1 MRSGKSN
8 PLRVAIVGA
17 STLKGRE
24 IQSVLRD
31 RKFPLK
37 KLVLLDSDEDLGR
50 LSEFEG
56 EPVVSLAISDSS
68 LEFLDVAFFA
78 SNAEQAHAHAH
89 LAAKNKFLLVDL
101 SHAFSEDPSV
111 PVFLEN
117 QPADRATASTLG
129 LVASPHPAAITVA
142 AILQRLSQAFSIGN
156 MVVSIFEPASER
168 GNSAIEELRQQT
180 INIFSFQKIPKTVF
194 DSQLAFNLLSR
205 LGEDAK
211 EPLISSERVIANHLR
226 ALLKP
231 GSPLPSI
238 VLIQAPVFHSH
249 AFSFFVE
256 MDAAVPIAALEKCLE
271 SDVISVSGTDSE
283 PPSPVQMAGN
293 DGIQI
298 GGIRRDSLNPRGVWF
313 WAASDNLRL
322 ASVNAVAAAER
333 YLLQQLM
340 EGKLTRSHD

>member
-1 MRSGKSN
+1 MRSAKSS

-37 KLVLLDSDEDLGR
+37 KLVLLDNDEDLGR

-56 EPVVSLAISDSS
+56 EPVVSFAISESS

-78 SNAEQAHAHAH
+78 SSTQQAQAHAH

-101 SHAFSEDPSV
+101 SHAFSEDASV
-111 PVFLEN
+111 PVFLES
-117 QPADRATASTLG
+117 QPADRTIASTLR

-142 AILQRLSQAFSIGN
+142 TILQRLRQVFSIGSI
-156 MVVSIFEPASER
+156 VVSIFEPASER
-168 GNSAIEELRQQT
+168 GNSAVEELRQQS
-180 INIFSFQKIPKTVF
+180 INIFSFQKIPKAVF

-211 EPLISSERVIANHLR
+211 EPLISSERVIANHVRTLSGR
-226 ALLKP
+226 

-238 VLIQAPVFHSH
+238 ALIQAPTFHSH

-256 MDAAVPIAALEKCLE
+256 MDATVPITELEKCLE
-271 SDVISVSGTDSE
+271 SDAISVRATDDE
-283 PPSPVQMAGN
+283 PPSPAEVAGS
-293 DGIQI
+293 DAIQV
-298 GGIRRDSLNPRGVWF
+298 GGMRRDLLNPRGVWF

-322 ASVNAVAAAER
+322 AALNAVAAAER
-333 YLLQQLM
+333 YLLQ
-340 EGKLTRSHD
+340 

>member
-31 RKFPLK
+31 RKFPIK

-56 EPVVSLAISDSS
+56 EPVVSLAINESS
-68 LEFLDVAFFA
+68 LDFLDVAFFA
-78 SNAEQAHAHAH
+78 SNPEQARAHAH
-89 LAAKNKFLLVDL
+89 LAARNKFLLVDL
-101 SHAFSEDPSV
+101 SHAFSGDPSV
-111 PVFLEN
+111 PVFLES
-117 QPADRATASTLG
+117 QPADRAIASTLG

-142 AILQRLSQAFSIGN
+142 TILQRLSQAFSVGN

-168 GNSAIEELRQQT
+168 GNNAVEELRQQT

-194 DSQLAFNLLSR
+194 DSQLAFNLLPQ

-211 EPLISSERVIANHLR
+211 EPLISSERVIASHVS
-226 ALLKP
+226 ALLSP
-231 GSPLPSI
+231 GLPLPSI
-238 VLIQAPVFHSH
+238 ALIQAPVFHSH

-256 MDAAVPIAALEKCLE
+256 MDVKVPVTDLEECLE
-271 SDVISVSGTDSE
+271 SDAISVSVTNDE

-298 GGIRRDSLNPRGVWF
+298 GGMRRDTLNPRGVWF

-322 ASVNAVAAAER
+322 AAVNAVAAAER
-333 YLLQQLM
+333 HLLQ
-340 EGKLTRSHD
+340 

>member
-31 RKFPLK
+31 RRFPIK

-56 EPVVSLAISDSS
+56 EPVVSLAINDSS

-78 SNAEQAHAHAH
+78 SNAEQARAHAH
-89 LAAKNKFLLVDL
+89 LAARNKFLLVDL
-101 SHAFSEDPSV
+101 SHAFSEDASV
-111 PVFLEN
+111 PVFLES
-117 QPADRATASTLG
+117 QPADIASTLG

-142 AILQRLSQAFSIGN
+142 TILQRLSQGFSVGN
-156 MVVSIFEPASER
+156 IVVSIFEPASER
-168 GNSAIEELRQQT
+168 GNNAVEELRQQT

-194 DSQLAFNLLSR
+194 DSQLAFNLLPQ

-211 EPLISSERVIANHLR
+211 EPLISSERVIASHVS
-226 ALLKP
+226 ALLSP
-231 GSPLPSI
+231 GLPLPSI
-238 VLIQAPVFHSH
+238 ALIQAPVFHSH

-256 MDAAVPIAALEKCLE
+256 MDVKVPVTDLEECLE
-271 SDVISVSGTDSE
+271 SDAISVSVTNDE

-298 GGIRRDSLNPRGVWF
+298 GGMRRDTLNPRGVWF

-322 ASVNAVAAAER
+322 AAVNAVAAAER
-333 YLLQQLM
+333 HLLQ
-340 EGKLTRSHD
+340 

>member
-1 MRSGKSN
+1 MRSGRSN

-31 RKFPLK
+31 RKFPIK

-56 EPVVSLAISDSS
+56 EPVVSLAINDSS

-78 SNAEQAHAHAH
+78 SSPEQARAHAH
-89 LAAKNKFLLVDL
+89 LAARNQFLLVDL
-101 SHAFSEDPSV
+101 SHAFSEDASV
-111 PVFLEN
+111 PLFLES
-117 QPADRATASTLG
+117 QPADRAIASTLG

-142 AILQRLSQAFSIGN
+142 MILHRLSQAFSVGN
-156 MVVSIFEPASER
+156 IVVSIFEPASER
-168 GNSAIEELRQQT
+168 GSNAVEELRQQT
-180 INIFSFQKIPKTVF
+180 INIFSFQKVPKTVF
-194 DSQLAFNLLSR
+194 DSQLAFNLLSQ

-211 EPLISSERVIANHLR
+211 EPLIRSERVIASHVR
-226 ALLKP
+226 ALLRP

-238 VLIQAPVFHSH
+238 ALVQAPVFHSH

-256 MDAAVPIAALEKCLE
+256 MDVKVPIADLEKCLD
-271 SDVISVSGTDSE
+271 SDAISVSATGNE
-283 PPSPVQMAGN
+283 PPSQVQMAGN

-298 GGIRRDSLNPRGVWF
+298 GGMRRDSLNPRGVWF

-322 ASVNAVAAAER
+322 AALNAVAAAER
-333 YLLQQLM
+333 HLFQ
-340 EGKLTRSHD
+340 

>member
-31 RKFPLK
+31 RKFPIK

-56 EPVVSLAISDSS
+56 EPVVSLAINDSS

-78 SNAEQAHAHAH
+78 SNAEQARAHAH
-89 LAAKNKFLLVDL
+89 LAARNKFLLIDL
-101 SHAFSEDPSV
+101 SHAFYEDASV
-111 PVFLEN
+111 PVFLES
-117 QPADRATASTLG
+117 QPADVASTLG

-142 AILQRLSQAFSIGN
+142 TILQRFSAFSVGN
-156 MVVSIFEPASER
+156 IVVSIFEPASER
-168 GNSAIEELRQQT
+168 GNNAVEELRQQT

-194 DSQLAFNLLSR
+194 DSQLAFNLLSQ

-211 EPLISSERVIANHLR
+211 EPLISSERVIASHVR
-226 ALLKP
+226 ALLGP

-238 VLIQAPVFHSH
+238 ALIQAPVFHSH

-256 MDAAVPIAALEKCLE
+256 MDVKVPVTDLEKCLE
-271 SDVISVSGTDSE
+271 SDVISVSVTDDE

-298 GGIRRDSLNPRGVWF
+298 GGIRRDFLNPRGVWF

-322 ASVNAVAAAER
+322 AAVNAVAAAER
-333 YLLQQLM
+333 HLLQ
-340 EGKLTRSHD
+340 